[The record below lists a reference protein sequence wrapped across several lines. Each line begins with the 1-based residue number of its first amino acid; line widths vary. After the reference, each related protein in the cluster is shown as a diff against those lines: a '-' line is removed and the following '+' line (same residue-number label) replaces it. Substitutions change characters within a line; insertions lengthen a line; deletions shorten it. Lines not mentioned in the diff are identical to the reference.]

1 MATALRPIAH
11 EDRLSLVEHLD
22 ELRTRIIICLV
33 GFLLAFGLCFWQND
47 LILEILDRPLQ
58 QSAFREGS
66 EDPLERAA
74 AFQQAEKQ
82 LFLQWEVLA
91 REMARTDELSPA
103 LRARWAQMSE
113 LSAATAAAAP
123 EAGGRRPVTL
133 GVGEPFTV
141 TFRVVGYAAL
151 LLSLPLLLYQA
162 YAFILPAFSPRERE
176 VAMPLMAMVPF
187 LFVGGVVFAYYFV
200 LPNAINFLQNFNDDN
215 YDILLQARDFYKFS
229 IMVLMVMGIL
239 FQVPIGILAVTRAGI
254 VTTAQLRKNRRYAI
268 LVIAI
273 LAMLLPG
280 QDPITMLL
288 MMAPLIVLFEG
299 SILLASL
306 LDRRAER
313 AAAREEAELAIDD
326 DDDELALDP
335 DPESQND

>member
-22 ELRTRIIICLV
+22 ELRTRIIICLI
-33 GFLLAFGLCFWQND
+33 GFLIAFGFCFWQND
-47 LILEILDRPLQ
+47 RILEILDRPLEK
-58 QSAFREGS
+58 SAFTQGS

-74 AFQQAEKQ
+74 EFQQAEKQ

-91 REMARTDELSPA
+91 REMARNDELSPA
-103 LRARWAQMSE
+103 LQARWEQMSE
-113 LSAATAAAAP
+113 LSRATADAAP
-123 EAGGRRPVTL
+123 TASGRRPVTL

-141 TFRVVGYAAL
+141 TFRVVGYAAML
-151 LLSLPLLLYQA
+151 LALPLLLYQA

-176 VAMPLMAMVPF
+176 VALPLMAMVPF
-187 LFVGGVVFAYYFV
+187 LFAGGVVFAYYFV

-215 YDILLQARDFYKFS
+215 YDILLQARDYYKFS
-229 IMVLMVMGIL
+229 IMVLMVMGVL
-239 FQVPIGILAVTRAGI
+239 FQVPIGILAVTRVGI
-254 VTTAQLRKNRRYAI
+254 VTPAQLRKNRRYAI

-273 LAMLLPG
+273 AAMLLPG
-280 QDPITMLL
+280 QDPVTMLM

-299 SILLASL
+299 SILLAAL

-313 AAAREEAELAIDD
+313 AAAREEAELAATDD
-326 DDDELALDP
+326 GELPHDLDSE
-335 DPESQND
+335 DR

>member
-22 ELRTRIIICLV
+22 ELRTRIIICLA
-33 GFLLAFGLCFWQND
+33 GFLVAFAVCFWQND
-47 LILEILDRPLQ
+47 AILEILDRPLER
-58 QSAFREGS
+58 SAFTQGS

-91 REMARTDELSPA
+91 REMARSDELSPA
-103 LRARWAQMSE
+103 LKARWAQMSE
-113 LSAATAAAAP
+113 LSRATADAAPAAT
-123 EAGGRRPVTL
+123 GRRPVTL

-141 TFRVVGYAAL
+141 TFRVVAYAAML
-151 LLSLPLLLYQA
+151 LVLPLLLYQA

-176 VAMPLMAMVPF
+176 VALPLMWMVPF
-187 LFVGGVVFAYYFV
+187 LFAGGVVFAYFFV

-215 YDILLQARDFYKFS
+215 YDILLQARDYYKFS

-239 FQVPIGILAVTRAGI
+239 FQVPIGILAVTRVGI
-254 VTTAQLRKNRRYAI
+254 VTPAQLRKNRRYAI

-273 LAMLLPG
+273 AAMLLPG
-280 QDPITMLL
+280 QDPVTMLM

-299 SILLASL
+299 SILLAAL

-313 AAAREEAELAIDD
+313 AAAREEAELAATDD
-326 DDDELALDP
+326 GELPHDP
-335 DPESQND
+335 DSED